1 MGDEIRVKAE
11 AKSKPAESNLDRV
24 LLQCLPHLLSGALLF
39 VIDGCGLLVVDPAGQ
54 AVRLPESVED
64 VLHADHLEG
73 VLVRSALASAVIVE
87 LTVSRLNS

>member
-24 LLQCLPHLLSGALLF
+24 LSQCLPHLLSGALLF
-39 VIDGCGLLVVDPAGQ
+39 VVDGCGRPDPAGQ
-54 AVRLPESVED
+54 AVGLPESVED